1 MSYAGITAETISYD
15 AHNGDK
21 GEAYYA
27 RPSAPGKYPGVVLIH
42 HMPGWDEW
50 STEATRKLAHH
61 GFATICPHLYF
72 REGPGSPDD
81 IGARVRA
88 AGGVADATVMGD
100 AAAAKAF
107 LQKQSNTNGKAAVM
121 GFCSGGRHSYL
132 AACTVPG
139 FSAVVDCWGGNVIV
153 DDPKQLNDKRPVAP
167 IDLTEKLTIPLLGL
181 FGNEDG
187 NPTPDQVNRTEAV
200 LKKLGKN
207 YEFHRYD
214 GVGHAFFNYERPGY
228 KPEPMLDGWRRVYA
242 FLDKNLR

>member
-1 MSYAGITAETISYD
+1 MSYAGITAETIPYD
-15 AHNGDK
+15 AHNGEK

-42 HMPGWDEW
+42 HLPGWDEW
-50 STEATRKLAHH
+50 STEAARKLAHH

-72 REGPGSPDD
+72 RDGPGSPDD
-81 IGARVRA
+81 IGAKARA
-88 AGGVADATVMGD
+88 AGGVADAQVTGD

-107 LQKQSNTNGKAAVM
+107 LQKQNNSNGKVAVM
-121 GFCSGGRHSYL
+121 GFCSGGRHAYL
-132 AACTVPG
+132 TACTVPG
-139 FSAVVDCWGGNVIV
+139 FQAVVDCWGGNVIV
-153 DDPKQLNDKRPVAP
+153 DDPKALNDKRPVAP
-167 IDLTEKLTIPLLGL
+167 IDLTEKLQIPLLGL

-187 NPTPDQVNRTEAV
+187 NPTADQVNRTEAV

-228 KPEPMLDGWRRVYA
+228 KPEPMLEGWKRVYA
-242 FLDKNLR
+242 FLDKHLR